1 MRKASVILLGS
12 IALLAVQSAPVLA
25 KSSGAQKAEE
35 KSASSGCTAY
45 EQAADGS
52 WTALPCQEIGSG
64 GQTRQKS
71 PARGGDEA
79 NH

>member
-1 MRKASVILLGS
+1 MRKAGVILSGS
-12 IALLAVQSAPVLA
+12 IALLAALSAPVLA

-35 KSASSGCTAY
+35 QSSSSPCSAY

-52 WTALPCQEIGSG
+52 WTVLPCQEIGSG

-71 PARGGDEA
+71 TPRGGDAA